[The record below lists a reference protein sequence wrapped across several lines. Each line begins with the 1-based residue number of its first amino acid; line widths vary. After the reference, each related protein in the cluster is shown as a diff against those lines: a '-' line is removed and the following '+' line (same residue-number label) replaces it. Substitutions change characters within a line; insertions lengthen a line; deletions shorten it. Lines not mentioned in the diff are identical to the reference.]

1 MTRHNDTPGSEVDP
15 EPVKSKNV
23 LTRIMFGLLMVIVAW
38 IIWVTVAAIIRQ
50 NQTESV
56 ANSGQDLASEVQA
69 ACAKGGDVARQLG
82 KLCQQAADLKATPPP
97 GPSGE
102 RGPIGPV
109 GPSGPKGDKGDAI
122 PGPSGVPGQPGT
134 KGETGTPG
142 DPGTTGQEGTQGD
155 TGPKGDPGET
165 GPAGPPGPEGPT
177 GPGGE
182 PAPRITDMSLDQASC
197 TGTVT
202 LSDGTSFPINMT
214 GCTPA
219 LIGGE

>member
-1 MTRHNDTPGSEVDP
+1 MTRHSDTPGSEVDP

-102 RGPIGPV
+102 RGPIGP
-109 GPSGPKGDKGDAI
+109 SGPKGDKGDAI

-182 PAPRITDMSLDQASC
+182 PAPRITDVSLDQASC